1 MAFQNQKENIL
12 KFYEHTNQALEQHK
26 ETYGKLVSKLNE
38 KTGLTNTLTNNLD
51 DFMELSFPDFQQ
63 FRNTI
68 KSNDLQDTAISFVYD
83 INKDEYLTN
92 FQLPDKKIIVKQK
105 FKCVLMGIK
114 EVDHINERRYDQLAD
129 YYKQQYKK
137 INSSFKHRINNN
149 SEEIIGGNTIKNH
162 FKTINNDCQGGGAVR
177 DYRYMEPVHL
187 TDIRETLHNLFSN
200 WDVYE
205 SKETQMLEMWIDDYF
220 NIYIPSLKTYLV
232 YNYSKF
238 PLYTFYTNLDKLNL
252 YHNHIGEDGMRHL
265 IFNEDFNSDLSD
277 YNIVKR
283 FNISIGNYQTSVDKR
298 NEFKGLFKSLLG
310 FYKYQETNNY
320 LSQYQDLCDT
330 LEKLSP
336 SSLVITSSEES
347 MNDEKKIFAQSQRI
361 RELEITNQKQLEEIE
376 YLRGVRTEYIEQD
389 SITSTKLSDY
399 QKLLEELN
407 NQLKDE
413 IDKTS
418 IQSKE
423 VLRLKTINIENSETE
438 ARNRKLEDI
447 NKSVK
452 VKLQETEDKLS
463 KIKTLNNTLV
473 DKQLSSHQ
481 KVIEERNKNKEM
493 VQDITKLKLDNSKY
507 DNEIQHLKTKIIT
520 EQEQNI
526 LSKNKI
532 DELIEGMGKEN
543 KLVEDDYSEILM
555 SQLKDKNDEIKILH
569 EKINKLNIDI
579 EKNSKEYGMFK
590 SQINGLLN
598 K

>member
-51 DFMELSFPDFQQ
+51 DFMELSFPDFKQ

-68 KSNDLQDTAISFVYD
+68 KSNDLQDTDISFVYD

-114 EVDHINERRYDQLAD
+114 EVTHMRSNSFNQPMID
-129 YYKQQYKK
+129 YYKQLYKK

-149 SEEIIGGNTIKNH
+149 SEEIIGGKTIKNH
-162 FKTINNDCQGGGAVR
+162 LKQINLNKGCTCKVYCGCNNQVGNF
-177 DYRYMEPVHL
+177 Y
-187 TDIRETLHNLFSN
+187 TTLKYLFEN

-252 YHNHIGEDGMRHL
+252 YHNHIGEDGIRNL
-265 IFNEDFNSDLSD
+265 IFNEDFGSDLSD
-277 YNIVKR
+277 YNIVKS
-283 FNISIGNYQTSVDKR
+283 FNSSIGNYQNSVDKR
-298 NEFKGLFKSLLG
+298 NEFKDLFKSLLG

-336 SSLVITSSEES
+336 SSLVITTAEDS

-361 RELEITNQKQLEEIE
+361 RELEIANQKQLEEIE
-376 YLRGVRTEYIEQD
+376 YLRCVRTEYIEKD
-389 SITSTKLSDY
+389 SITSNKLADY

-423 VLRLKTINIENSETE
+423 VLRLKTINIENSETD
-438 ARNRKLEDI
+438 ARNKQLENI
-447 NKSVK
+447 NKSFK

-507 DNEIQHLKTKIIT
+507 DNEIQQLKTKIIT

-555 SQLKDKNDEIKILH
+555 SQLKDKNDEIKILQD
-569 EKINKLNIDI
+569 KINKLNIDI
-579 EKNSKEYGMFK
+579 EKNSKEYSVFK
-590 SQINGLLN
+590 SQINRLLN

>member
-51 DFMELSFPDFQQ
+51 DFMELSFPDFKQ

-68 KSNDLQDTAISFVYD
+68 KSNDLQDTDISFVYD

-114 EVDHINERRYDQLAD
+114 EVTHMRSNSFNQPMID

-149 SEEIIGGNTIKNH
+149 SEEIIGGKTIKNH
-162 FKTINNDCQGGGAVR
+162 LKQINLNKGCHCTNYCSCNTQVGNFHTTL
-177 DYRYMEPVHL
+177 RY
-187 TDIRETLHNLFSN
+187 LFEN

-205 SKETQMLEMWIDDYF
+205 SEETQMLEMWIDDYF

-252 YHNHIGEDGMRHL
+252 YHNHIGEDGIRNL
-265 IFNEDFNSDLSD
+265 IFNEDFGSDLSD
-277 YNIVKR
+277 YNIVKS
-283 FNISIGNYQTSVDKR
+283 FNSSIDNYQNSVDKR
-298 NEFKGLFKSLLG
+298 NEFKDLFKSLLG

-336 SSLVITSSEES
+336 SSLIITTDEDS

-361 RELEITNQKQLEEIE
+361 RELEIANQKQLEEIE
-376 YLRGVRTEYIEQD
+376 YLRGVRTEYIEKD
-389 SITSTKLSDY
+389 SITSNKLADY

-423 VLRLKTINIENSETE
+423 VLRLKTINIENSETD
-438 ARNRKLEDI
+438 ARNKQLENI
-447 NKSVK
+447 NKSFK

-493 VQDITKLKLDNSKY
+493 VLDITKLKLDNSKY
-507 DNEIQHLKTKIIT
+507 DNEIQQLKTKIIT

-555 SQLKDKNDEIKILH
+555 SQLKDKNNEIKILQD
-569 EKINKLNIDI
+569 KINKLNIDI
-579 EKNSKEYGMFK
+579 EKNSKEYSVFK
-590 SQINGLLN
+590 SQINRLLN

>member
-68 KSNDLQDTAISFVYD
+68 KSNDLQDTDISFVYD

-114 EVDHINERRYDQLAD
+114 EVEHKNTQGCGYIQLAN

-149 SEEIIGGNTIKNH
+149 SEEIIGGKTIKNNL
-162 FKTINNDCQGGGAVR
+162 KTITNNNTNQQVYKNISSGCLQ
-177 DYRYMEPVHL
+177 
-187 TDIRETLHNLFSN
+187 DIMITLDNLFQN

-265 IFNEDFNSDLSD
+265 IFNEDFGSDLSD
-277 YNIVKR
+277 YNIVKS
-283 FNISIGNYQTSVDKR
+283 FNSSIGNYQNSVDKR

-320 LSQYQDLCDT
+320 LSQYQNLCDT

-336 SSLVITSSEES
+336 SSLVITTAEDS

-361 RELEITNQKQLEEIE
+361 RELEIANQKQLEEIE
-376 YLRGVRTEYIEQD
+376 YLRGVRTEYIEKD
-389 SITSTKLSDY
+389 SITSNKLADY

-438 ARNRKLEDI
+438 ARNKQLENI
-447 NKSVK
+447 NKSIK
-452 VKLQETEDKLS
+452 STLKETEDKLS

-507 DNEIQHLKTKIIT
+507 DNEIQQLKTKIIT
-520 EQEQNI
+520 EQDQHL

-555 SQLKDKNDEIKILH
+555 SQLKDKNDEIKLLQD
-569 EKINKLNIDI
+569 KINKLNTDI
-579 EKNSKEYGMFK
+579 EKNSKEYSIFK